1 MKKLI
6 LILIF
11 SIFSYASIPTNSVV
25 KIFSTISKPNYKEPW
40 ENPTISNMTGSG
52 AIIRDNQILTAAHVV
67 SGGKF
72 IEVQKENDSKKYE
85 AVVKYISNQA
95 DLAILDIKD
104 KNFFSNTNALEL
116 SEEVKYQDSIT
127 AIGYPVGGNSVS
139 STNGIISRMEYK
151 KYAWSSS
158 GNLAIQIDAAIN
170 PGNSGGPVMNKDNK
184 IVGIAMQKMSTAD
197 NISYIVPAIVINTFL
212 TDIKDGKVDGFAYTR
227 TKTMNIEN
235 DTMKEYFGLID
246 SGILV
251 TNVDIEDTE
260 LQLNDVLLSIN
271 GKRISND
278 GKIDSKYGRVNFN
291 FEIDNRQIGDI
302 VRYEILR
309 NKTRMSVDYKIKYSK
324 PIVPFEYDKEPKY
337 FIYGGLTFS
346 PLTLNYLTKLNNQ
359 VESAEVTLNK
369 QEKNSEVTQR
379 VIWLQTIFAHKVN
392 RGYAS
397 NGFIVTKVNGT
408 VVKDFNHFVNMV
420 DNCKDEYVVIDFVGN
435 NKVVLKTKEAK
446 DSFADIKNTYDL
458 KSDRRVY

>member
-1 MKKLI
+1 MVS
-6 LILIF
+6 F

-116 SEEVKYQDSIT
+116 SEEVKYQDNIT

-408 VVKDFNHFVNMV
+408 IVKDFNHFVNMV

>member
-184 IVGIAMQKMSTAD
+184 IVGGVGMVEDITTEYNQQKETLE
-197 NISYIVPAIVINTFL
+197 YIKKLHLFKYKCNFFTFC
-212 TDIKDGKVDGFAYTR
+212 I
-227 TKTMNIEN
+227 
-235 DTMKEYFGLID
+235 
-246 SGILV
+246 
-251 TNVDIEDTE
+251 
-260 LQLNDVLLSIN
+260 
-271 GKRISND
+271 
-278 GKIDSKYGRVNFN
+278 
-291 FEIDNRQIGDI
+291 
-302 VRYEILR
+302 
-309 NKTRMSVDYKIKYSK
+309 
-324 PIVPFEYDKEPKY
+324 
-337 FIYGGLTFS
+337 
-346 PLTLNYLTKLNNQ
+346 
-359 VESAEVTLNK
+359 
-369 QEKNSEVTQR
+369 
-379 VIWLQTIFAHKVN
+379 
-392 RGYAS
+392 
-397 NGFIVTKVNGT
+397 
-408 VVKDFNHFVNMV
+408 
-420 DNCKDEYVVIDFVGN
+420 
-435 NKVVLKTKEAK
+435 
-446 DSFADIKNTYDL
+446 
-458 KSDRRVY
+458 